1 MDSSCKS
8 YDQLLVKLL
17 PDPQKEGERKS
28 IYVNSGEVKRNKHLN
43 KLHSIVA
50 HIFNPVGNLAGQN
63 VSVPFEGDIRPISSI
78 QN

>member
-8 YDQLLVKLL
+8 YDQLLAKLL
-17 PDPQKEGERKS
+17 PDPQNEGERKS

-50 HIFNPVGNLAGQN
+50 YIFNPVRVGNLAGLG
-63 VSVPFEGDIRPISSI
+63 SGTCLCHLKEI
-78 QN
+78 